1 MVDKFLIIEA
11 RFYND
16 IIDSLVE
23 GAIHQLDESNFNYER
38 LEVPGALEI
47 PTAIALAADTG
58 RFLGFIALG
67 CIIRGE
73 TSHYDTVCNESARGL
88 MLLSIEKRL
97 AIGNGII
104 TVENQE
110 QAWERALISRKNKGG
125 DAALAAIRMH
135 SVKEYYSQ

>member
-1 MVDKFLIIEA
+1 MINKFLIIEA

-16 IIDSLVE
+16 IVDSLVE
-23 GAIHQLDESNFNYER
+23 GAIHQLENNNFNYER

-47 PTAIALAADTG
+47 PAAIALAANTG
-58 RFLGFIALG
+58 LFLGFVALG

-73 TSHYDTVCNESARGL
+73 TTHYDTVSNESARGL
-88 MLLSIEKRL
+88 MLLSMEKYL

-110 QAWERALISRKNKGG
+110 QAWERALISKKNKGG

-135 SVKEYYSQ
+135 SIKEHYSQ